1 MAELRGWRG
10 RRGAGGAQRPCHGR
24 GDKSRRV
31 PLLAPRWNR
40 AARGGRAG
48 WLLASLALALLLV
61 AVGVASRLG
70 MGGADPSSTGER
82 VVRDSAE
89 PRVAETG
96 EADNGTPATTEGLG
110 SVLDGLAGS
119 LGDVSEAL
127 PSDAGIAPELVGLP
141 MQRKESVVGED
152 VVGTARDVLERYR
165 RQGGVLLAHAG
176 WLDLQGRSWGCVA
189 SGGEWVEVCLVT
201 WRSETESV
209 LVRMRME
216 AEEWERAYGAER
228 EGN

>member
-10 RRGAGGAQRPCHGR
+10 RRGAGGARRPCHGR
-24 GDKSRRV
+24 GDKSKRAAL
-31 PLLAPRWNR
+31 PAPRWSQV
-40 AARGGRAG
+40 GRSGRVG
-48 WLLASLALALLLV
+48 WLLALLALALLLV

-70 MGGADPSSTGER
+70 MGGADPSSTGKR
-82 VVRDSAE
+82 VVRDSSDS
-89 PRVAETG
+89 RVAETG
-96 EADNGTPATTEGLG
+96 DAGNGTHATTEGLD
-110 SVLDGLAGS
+110 SVLEGLAGS

-127 PSDAGIAPELVGLP
+127 PPDAEMAPELADLP
-141 MQRKESVVGED
+141 VRREESVVGED
-152 VVGTARDVLERYR
+152 VVGTARDVLERYQ

-201 WRSETESV
+201 WRSEAESV

-216 AEEWERAYGAER
+216 AEEWERAYGTER